1 MLQATSGKTLLVT
14 AGAMLA
20 GRLRRQ
26 PLVAVALLPLSQ
38 KQPLLLHPRLHPR
51 QRQRQLLPPLLPL
64 LKSLMLLMHS
74 LISTRPWS
82 SLLVKPSWMI

>member
-1 MLQATSGKTLLVT
+1 MLQAMSGKTLLVT

-20 GRLRRQ
+20 GRLLRQ
-26 PLVAVALLPLSQ
+26 PLVAAALLPLSQ
-38 KQPLLLHPRLHPR
+38 KQPLLLPPRLHPR
-51 QRQRQLLPPLLPL
+51 QRQLLHPLLPL
-64 LKSLMLLMHS
+64 LKSHTLLMHS